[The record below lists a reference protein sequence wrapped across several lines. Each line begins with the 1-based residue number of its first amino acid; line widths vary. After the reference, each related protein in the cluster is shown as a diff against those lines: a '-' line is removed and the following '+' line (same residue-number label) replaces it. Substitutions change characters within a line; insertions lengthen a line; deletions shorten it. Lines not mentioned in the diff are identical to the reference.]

1 MEGTRLWS
9 ILAIALLLTACAA
22 QAGPIELGV
31 WYQIVWSQYMAM
43 DPGYPCG
50 GCLLASGS
58 QEPDLPPWTFVLPS
72 NGGVITVQDVF
83 LPGEA
88 YHIFDFGVLVGTTS
102 SAPLDIEYDCGYDVY
117 HCLGHPKWSW
127 GRFPLG
133 PGAHSIVI
141 TLAPTSWS
149 PLFPYMGYFRVDH
162 APEPATLLLSGA
174 GLAAF
179 ALVHRRRKR
188 RTP

>member
-1 MEGTRLWS
+1 M
-9 ILAIALLLTACAA
+9 LAISVVLAASSA

-31 WYQIVWSQYMAM
+31 WYQIVWGEYAALA
-43 DPGYPCG
+43 PGYPCN
-50 GCLLASGS
+50 GCLLAPGS

-102 SAPLDIEYDCGYDVY
+102 STPLDIEYDCGYDVY
-117 HCLGHPKWSW
+117 QCLGHPKWSW

-141 TLAPTSWS
+141 TLAPTPWS

-174 GLAAF
+174 GLAAL
-179 ALVHRRRKR
+179 ALVRRSRKR
-188 RTP
+188 RAL